1 MGTFIREPVSADKMP
16 KLLIASTVAAAH
28 RAFFLPFARHFRSLG
43 WRVDGIAAGI
53 SSLPECHRAY
63 DHIFEIRWSR
73 NPLDW
78 RNLGL
83 AASDLRQIVEAGNY
97 DIVHVHTPVAA
108 FVTRYALKQLRRST
122 HTRVIY
128 TAHGFHFYRGGHPV
142 KNALF
147 CNLER
152 IARNW
157 MDCLVVIN
165 REDETAALKCL
176 CLPPERVVYM
186 PGIGVDLRTFN
197 SENVS
202 PQKIRNLIEEL
213 KLSYDSKVFLMVAA
227 FDPGKRHRDAIRA
240 LKLLQRKDVVL
251 CFAGDGPTRAKMVDF
266 VNSAGLAEQVRFLGF
281 REDIPA
287 LLRIVTATVLPSER
301 EGLPR
306 SVLESLAMGVPV
318 VGTDIRGVRDLL
330 QEGTGILVPVGDI
343 RRLAEALVF
352 LADNPQEACRMGQL
366 GRQFIQ
372 KYSLD
377 NVLRLHEALYAR
389 VLQTPAS
396 CEQT

>member
-1 MGTFIREPVSADKMP
+1 MP

-53 SSLPECHRAY
+53 SSVLECHQAY
-63 DHIFEIRWSR
+63 DCVFEIDWSR

-78 RNLGL
+78 RNLGR
-83 AASDLRQIVEAGNY
+83 AASNLRHIVETEGY

-108 FVTRYALKQLRRST
+108 FVTRYALRSLRRFNR
-122 HTRVIY
+122 TRVIY
-128 TAHGFHFYRGGHPV
+128 TAHGFHFHRGGHPV

-147 CNLER
+147 FSLER
-152 IARNW
+152 IARGW

-165 REDETAALKCL
+165 REDESAAKQRL
-176 CLPPERVVYM
+176 CLPSERVVYM

-197 SENVS
+197 PDSIS
-202 PQKIRNLIEEL
+202 PQKIKDVTEEL
-213 KLSYDSKVFLMVAA
+213 RLSGDSKVFLMVAA
-227 FDPGKRHRDAIRA
+227 FDPGKRHRDVIRA

-306 SVLESLAMGVPV
+306 SVLESLAMSVPV

-366 GRQFIQ
+366 GRQLIQ